1 MTVPS
6 RRRFREACASFEA
19 AGGVLPD
26 FGGKIPRPEPPKLF
40 ELAGR
45 FARIANIIDALP
57 TAHYQPDDL
66 PLIEAMPGSWPTVG
80 DVRRLRDELVRL
92 GWKP

>member
-1 MTVPS
+1 MPDDDFTPALDAARIARHAKAALILATVP
-6 RRRFREACASFEA
+6 
-19 AGGVLPD
+19 
-26 FGGKIPRPEPPKLF
+26 
-40 ELAGR
+40 

-57 TAHYQPDDL
+57 NREPDEL
-66 PLIEAMPGSWPTVG
+66 PLRDSMPAAWPTVG